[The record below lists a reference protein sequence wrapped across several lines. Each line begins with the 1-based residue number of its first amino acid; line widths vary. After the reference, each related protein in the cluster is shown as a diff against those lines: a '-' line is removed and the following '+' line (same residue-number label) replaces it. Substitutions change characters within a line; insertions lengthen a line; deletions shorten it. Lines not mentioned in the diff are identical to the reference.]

1 MKKLVGLR
9 RRLTYANVVATLA
22 LFFALCGGVAA
33 AVPDANGLI
42 HGCRSKSTGDL
53 RVIDPQASQS
63 WLRSCSTAA
72 ETPVDWTASPDTA
85 QQVLDK
91 VKTVDGAGSGL
102 DADTLDGINS
112 TGFLGINAKAADSD
126 LLDGLNSSAFLGV
139 NAKAADSDKLDG
151 IDSTGFLGVNA
162 RAADSDQLD
171 GMDSTQFIQGG
182 GHSVTEFVRVPPGGS
197 RAFDLPGF
205 GTIQFDCRLNDAESR
220 PQVRISFFTSGL
232 RTLAAASVADIDARR
247 PGGGSLGLPD
257 TQVGFSAN
265 PLDLDDAWIAAATI
279 TGGSPTVSAFG
290 IAYGQIG
297 ECAIQFHAAIG

>member
-1 MKKLVGLR
+1 MKKVVGLR

-22 LFFALCGGVAA
+22 LFFALGGGVAVA
-33 AVPDANGLI
+33 APKFIEVGGPAGGDLTGTYPNPSIGANAVTGAKVLNN
-42 HGCRSKSTGDL
+42 SLTGDD
-53 RVIDPQASQS
+53 ITE
-63 WLRSCSTAA
+63 STLGKVPSAA
-72 ETPVDWTASPDTA
+72 FADS
-85 QQVLDK
+85 
-91 VKTVDGAGSGL
+91 AG

-112 TGFLGINAKAADSD
+112 TGFLGVNAKAADSE

-139 NAKAADSDKLDG
+139 NAKADDSDKLDG
-151 IDSTGFLGVNA
+151 LESSAFLGANA
-162 RAADSDQLD
+162 KAADSDQLD

-257 TQVGFSAN
+257 TQVGFSGN